1 MKFILSAILLTALV
15 LALAT
20 CKGTVSASAL
30 KGTMNKNNLDAN
42 ESRQLHFTISEKSLD
57 ANESGQLQKN
67 NKFNF
72 INKPYGLHFQGDIAN
87 LGLPIVG
94 LGRLI
99 LQEGKECS
107 FIGFGN
113 LNSTFIPVNSEDKDA
128 SCNYTFDPLVGQGEF
143 NVVLP
148 SLGPLAV
155 SNYVFIMTKGGET
168 IFFIEKKNGVFVM
181 VAEQQ

>member
-1 MKFILSAILLTALV
+1 MKFTLSSILLTALV
-15 LALAT
+15 LALTT
-20 CKGTVSASAL
+20 CKVTVSASAL
-30 KGTMNKNNLDAN
+30 KGTMSKNNLDDN
-42 ESRQLHFTISEKSLD
+42 ESRQLLIHKNEKSLD
-57 ANESGQLQKN
+57 DNESGQLQKN
-67 NKFNF
+67 KFSF
-72 INKPYGLHFQGDIAN
+72 INKPYGLRFQGDIAN

-113 LNSTFIPVNSEDKDA
+113 LNSTFIPVNSEEKDA
-128 SCNYTFDPLVGQGEF
+128 SCDYTFDPLVGQGEF

-148 SLGPLAV
+148 SLGPLAI